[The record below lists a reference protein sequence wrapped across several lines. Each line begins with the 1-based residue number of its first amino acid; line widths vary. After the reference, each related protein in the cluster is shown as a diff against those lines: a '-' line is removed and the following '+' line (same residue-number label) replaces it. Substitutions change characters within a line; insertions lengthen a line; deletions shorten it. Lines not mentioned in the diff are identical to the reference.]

1 MLSIH
6 SDDFGYKYYT
16 DKKVIHLVKRGK
28 IQSLS
33 VISNMVDKK
42 NLSALAIIAKEKHLN
57 IGLHLN
63 LIEGKSMDKKEYI
76 PTLVNKRGEFY
87 PLALFMV
94 KLFLGLIDRKH
105 IEREITKQIEFIKN
119 AGVKVKFINS
129 HQHIHALSPV
139 AEIVAEIAQKQKIK
153 VVSSY
158 KKIRTYTLVARIKH
172 LILKIAAMSSYLIIH
187 HQRGLP
193 VSWNTKSEDSFSFMS
208 WEGARLDI
216 SQLKEKNLV
225 LVTHPFL
232 PFDTN
237 RSYMWFLI

>member
-1 MLSIH
+1 MITIH

-16 DKKVIHLVKRGK
+16 DKKVIHLVKSGK

-63 LIEGKSMDKKEYI
+63 LVEGKSLDRKEYI

-119 AGVKVKFINS
+119 AEVKVKFINS
-129 HQHIHALSPV
+129 HQHIHALSPID
-139 AEIVAEIAQKQKIK
+139 EIVTDIAKKQKIK
-153 VVSSY
+153 VVRSY
-158 KKIRTYTLVARIKH
+158 KKVKTYTLEAKLKH
-172 LILKIAAMSSYLIIH
+172 FILKAVAYISCLINH
-187 HQRGLP
+187 HQWGLP
-193 VSWNTKSEDSFSFMS
+193 LTWNGKSGDSFAFMS
-208 WEGARLDI
+208 WEGGRLDI
-216 SQLKEKNLV
+216 SQLREKNLV

-237 RSYMWFLI
+237 KSYMWLMF